1 MGGSFTVSI
10 VEELAA
16 DKVRVR
22 VWYGRATAQGW
33 EAWKDWDLSGLT
45 QSNAVHDTAGPALAC
60 NPKGFSSS
68 LRSVATAT
76 RCTRPCLPNSSF
88 AITHNH

>member
-1 MGGSFTVSI
+1 MRHQRRSVEVFDTPSGMGGSFTVSI

-33 EAWKDWDLSGLT
+33 EVWKEWDGYTFETERAALT
-45 QSNAVHDTAGPALAC
+45 NQRTMPLF
-60 NPKGFSSS
+60 K
-68 LRSVATAT
+68 
-76 RCTRPCLPNSSF
+76 
-88 AITHNH
+88 